1 MATRIHGTRHARLTR
16 VGDLLDNLAELVITG
31 AAILAAFIIGALV
44 GVALLLAVMH
54 RLGVLQ

>member
-1 MATRIHGTRHARLTR
+1 MADRISGTRHARLTR

-31 AAILAAFIIGALV
+31 AAILTAFIIGALV